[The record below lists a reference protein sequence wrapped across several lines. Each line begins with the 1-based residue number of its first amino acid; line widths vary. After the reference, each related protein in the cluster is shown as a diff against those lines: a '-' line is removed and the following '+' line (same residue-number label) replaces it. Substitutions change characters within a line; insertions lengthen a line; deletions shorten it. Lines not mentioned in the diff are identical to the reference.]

1 MKLEEALRKTIRQF
15 GVSVLQEKRMMFI
28 LSDFRAFEEFPAVK
42 QVFQSIVSDGSG
54 KELCRLFLDD
64 DSSGC
69 LAFAGSLKKSL
80 AEDRH
85 FKQELAGYAVDS
97 ITFALGLQTAV
108 REPSDHSFDPMDEGK
123 PEGRGGAAT
132 DKKTVS
138 GSRAESSPANARV
151 HEQPR
156 TEEANPEV
164 CSPGSQASAISAAA
178 HTDAGAGQDKS
189 SLGMKLLAV
198 LILLA
203 GVFVLVSPGSIGVQ
217 SWDSAST
224 GKKGG
229 QSVKT
234 ADQISGQQADR
245 DDGKNGGRY
254 EYDQGW
260 KYELGL
266 GVSQDYTEALKWYRK
281 SADLGNKSARQRIK
295 TVESLISYEQK
306 GSSQSSSGTGQAQS
320 DAGGEGEIEAL
331 ALGNRYFNEKN
342 YAEAVKYY
350 RKAAELGNADAQS
363 TLGCLYDH
371 AEGVRRNYAEAAKWY
386 RKAAEQGNNVA
397 QNNLGTLY
405 YNGQGV
411 KRNYS
416 EALKWFRKAAD
427 HGNAAAY
434 GWLGD
439 MYYNGQGVKK
449 NYGESAK
456 WYRKAA
462 EQGDAYAQNELG
474 VLYYNGQGVKRNY
487 GEALR
492 WFRKAADQGNTD
504 VYGWLGIMNF
514 NGQGTS
520 RNYGEALKWFR
531 KDAER
536 GSADA
541 QNYIGWMYQNGLGVM
556 RDNAEAVNWYRKAA
570 SGGSAS
576 GQINL
581 GWMYETGTG
590 VRQDNAEA
598 LLWYRKAA
606 GQGNADAKERVRA
619 LSGSMDVAQS
629 AENSSRQG
637 SYASRHVPEYDRAEM
652 YFYGRGVTQDYAEA
666 MRLYREAAAEGDD
679 RAYYSLGWMY
689 QNGLGVSQSLS
700 EAASWYRKAAA
711 HGNTDANSRL
721 VSLDQTPV
729 SYTPASSSYVASSGS
744 QTLRS
749 SSYDG
754 PSDPDGQ
761 FALGERFFYGRG
773 VPQDYGEAFSWYGK
787 AAGSG
792 NADAMY
798 SLGWMYQNGLGVSQS
813 LSEAVRWYRMS
824 AANGNTD
831 AVSRL
836 RSLDSW

>member
-15 GVSVLQEKRMMFI
+15 GVSALQEKRLLFI
-28 LSDFRAFEEFPAVK
+28 LSDFRAFNDHPAVK

-54 KELCRLFLDD
+54 KKLCSLFLDD
-64 DSSGC
+64 DSEGC
-69 LAFAGSLKKSL
+69 LSFAGSLKKSL

-85 FKQELAGYAVDS
+85 FKQELADYAVDS
-97 ITFALGLQTAV
+97 ITFAMGLQTTV
-108 REPSDHSFDPMDEGK
+108 REPSDHGFDPMDEGNA
-123 PEGRGGAAT
+123 EGRGGADT
-132 DKKTVS
+132 GKQTVS
-138 GSRAESSPANARV
+138 VSRAESTPAEVRV
-151 HEQPR
+151 HEQPHR
-156 TEEANPEV
+156 EEPKPAGSSSGSRDSSTVADAQFSDPFSRPPLSDSSTVAEAQSDTVAVKNS
-164 CSPGSQASAISAAA
+164 SPFR
-178 HTDAGAGQDKS
+178 
-189 SLGMKLLAV
+189 MKWLAV
-198 LILLA
+198 LVLIA
-203 GVFVLVSPGSIGVQ
+203 GAFAFGKLSSGGSGKPEPVQVQPATDIAAVSAAE
-217 SWDSAST
+217 DSAAT
-224 GKKGG
+224 
-229 QSVKT
+229 
-234 ADQISGQQADR
+234 
-245 DDGKNGGRY
+245 
-254 EYDQGW
+254 
-260 KYELGL
+260 
-266 GVSQDYTEALKWYRK
+266 
-281 SADLGNKSARQRIK
+281 
-295 TVESLISYEQK
+295 K
-306 GSSQSSSGTGQAQS
+306 GSSSARDDEQSEDSVSQSSAGTGQAES
-320 DAGGEGEIEAL
+320 DADRESEAL
-331 ALGNRYFNEKN
+331 ALGNRYFNESN
-342 YAEAVKYY
+342 FAEAAEYY
-350 RKAAELGNADAQS
+350 RKAAEFGNADAELA
-363 TLGCLYDH
+363 LGWLY
-371 AEGVRRNYAEAAKWY
+371 ENGKGVGRNYSEAVKWY
-386 RKAAEQGNNVA
+386 RKAADQGEPVAQGNLA
-397 QNNLGTLY
+397 TMY
-405 YNGQGV
+405 YNGHGV
-411 KRNYS
+411 TRNYS
-416 EALKWFRKAAD
+416 EALKWFHKAAD
-427 HGNAAAY
+427 QGNTAAY
-434 GWLGD
+434 SWLGS
-439 MYYNGQGVKK
+439 MYYSGQGT
-449 NYGESAK
+449 S
-456 WYRKAA
+456 
-462 EQGDAYAQNELG
+462 
-474 VLYYNGQGVKRNY
+474 RNY
-487 GEALR
+487 AEALR
-492 WFRKAADQGNTD
+492 WFRKAADQRNTD